1 MAIAQKSISELSQL
15 TSPVNDED
23 LLIVSHLSSD
33 SYVTRSLSAGTF
45 ATKEKLDDKVKVDE
59 SNVSTLNV
67 VHIADEDY
75 YQLVVNDSTVSNTVY
90 VMSSENTNM
99 FGERI
104 VNVGAPVELSDAATK
119 QYVDNAKAAA
129 KNYANSEINTK
140 TYKLS
145 TAIAAEL
152 TALNSKI
159 DNKVKIDNNTVSTFN
174 VVNINNS
181 DYNDLVVN
189 DSVLSDTLYLVSSD

>member
-104 VNVGAPVELSDAATK
+104 VNVGEPVELSDAATK
-119 QYVDNAKAAA
+119 QYVDNAISA
-129 KNYANSEINTK
+129 
-140 TYKLS
+140 
-145 TAIAAEL
+145 AIAEL
-152 TALNSKI
+152 RASLNI
-159 DNKVKIDNNTVSTFN
+159 
-174 VVNINNS
+174 
-181 DYNDLVVN
+181 
-189 DSVLSDTLYLVSSD
+189 

>member
-45 ATKEKLDDKVKVDE
+45 ATKDKLDDKVKVDE

-104 VNVGAPVELSDAATK
+104 VNVSEPVDSTDAATK
-119 QYVDNAKAAA
+119 HYVDNAKVAAN
-129 KNYANSEINTK
+129 NYANSQVTSK
-140 TYKLS
+140 FWKLS
-145 TAIAAEL
+145 STISAEL
-152 TALNSKI
+152 TALNGKV
-159 DNKVKIDNNTVSTFN
+159 DNKVKIDGNTVSTFN

>member
-152 TALNSKI
+152 TALNGKI
-159 DNKVKIDNNTVSTFN
+159 DNKVKIDGSTVSTFN

>member
-59 SNVSTLNV
+59 SNVNTLNV

-75 YQLVVNDSTVSNTVY
+75 YQLVVNDSAVSNTVY

-152 TALNSKI
+152 TALNGKI

>member
-104 VNVGAPVELSDAATK
+104 VNVSEPVDSTDAATK
-119 QYVDNAKAAA
+119 HYVDNAKVAAN
-129 KNYANSEINTK
+129 NYANSQVTSK
-140 TYKLS
+140 FWKLS
-145 TAIAAEL
+145 STISAEL
-152 TALNSKI
+152 TALNGKV
-159 DNKVKIDNNTVSTFN
+159 DNKVKIDGNTVSTFN

>member
-152 TALNSKI
+152 TALNGKI
-159 DNKVKIDNNTVSTFN
+159 DNKVKIDGSAVSTFN